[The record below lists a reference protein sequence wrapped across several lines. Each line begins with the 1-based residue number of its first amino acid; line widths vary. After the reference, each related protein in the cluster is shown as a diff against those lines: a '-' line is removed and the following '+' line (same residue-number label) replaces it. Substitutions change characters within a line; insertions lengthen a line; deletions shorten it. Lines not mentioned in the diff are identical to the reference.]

1 MSDLQD
7 FLKLSVLPEPR
18 PRLIILLFLIFL
30 WVQWRSGLR
39 LFVGCMV
46 RTARGGNS
54 FAGEVWIWHCKFLGD
69 SFVVAEV
76 DQLHFKLSTDTED
89 HRFVG
94 SSSEWMVDAV
104 TRQLV
109 TRGAQWRQ
117 CRSVSRILS
126 KQRSWAS
133 DIHTAKRSAV
143 SPSRRDHD
151 DPRSPVNTEQL
162 ITGDLTEVRLDRSHC
177 P

>member
-1 MSDLQD
+1 MSDLRD

-18 PRLIILLFLIFL
+18 SRLIILLFLIFFRVL
-30 WVQWRSGLR
+30 WRSGLR

-54 FAGEVWIWHCKFLGD
+54 FAGEVWIRHCRFLGD
-69 SFVVAEV
+69 GFVIAEV

-94 SSSEWMVDAV
+94 SSSEWLVDAV

-109 TRGAQWRQ
+109 TEGLSDDSAE
-117 CRSVSRILS
+117 VSRILR
-126 KQRSWAS
+126 KQQSWAS
-133 DIHTAKRSAV
+133 HLLTQT
-143 SPSRRDHD
+143 
-151 DPRSPVNTEQL
+151 VNHNC
-162 ITGDLTEVRLDRSHC
+162 LTEVWLDRSRC